1 MMMRRPPSHRS
12 KLSTKL
18 HEEPR
23 RRFFVILL
31 VALWTNFTMQK
42 PARLKIVN
50 RFGVTQSLPLGGPV
64 FTIGR
69 KAENSLQL
77 LSDSVSRQHAEILYE
92 NDSYYLVDI
101 GSKRGTFVNGQQVV
115 RCALQHLDV
124 IRIGGDEEQQIT
136 FLDDTV
142 ERASAIFDSFP
153 RLALTQ
159 QIERVT
165 SANEEL
171 KKLAR
176 FIEVN
181 QAFKFSLTPD
191 DVLCLIVDAAIEIT
205 QAERG
210 FLMLRNEAGDLE
222 FKVARDDNRRWLQ
235 GSDFAM
241 SRSVVEEA
249 FKQSRSVIIND
260 SLAAERD
267 LPRESVRSLDL
278 RSIACITL
286 RRFQMTEHMDV
297 KTILKRYASGVLD
310 IDSHIIGWTINE
322 TSTRLL
328 ESLAFEATKSLESV
342 RLMHEEREKKQI
354 EQELGVARQV
364 QVALSPTAF
373 KVPDYFEIAAHSIP
387 SRYVGGDF
395 YDFIPL
401 RDVRSA
407 FALGDVS
414 GKGVAAALLAAM
426 AQGALQ
432 AQFTS
437 NMPLAEVVTSL
448 NKVLVQRSA
457 SNRFITLF
465 CATLDPDGHL
475 TYINA
480 GHNLPVLV
488 RANGETETLTT
499 KSVLLGAF
507 DFVEYKPRQTRL
519 VPGDVVVMYT
529 DGVTEAVNAD
539 NQMFGDE
546 RLEKLVGESV
556 NLDAEEIRQRILD
569 EVLNFTAG
577 LPQGDDITLIV
588 LKMRQ
593 R

>member
-1 MMMRRPPSHRS
+1 
-12 KLSTKL
+12 
-18 HEEPR
+18 
-23 RRFFVILL
+23 
-31 VALWTNFTMQK
+31 MQK

-50 RFGVTQSLPLGGPV
+50 RFGVMRSLPLGKPV

-69 KAENSLQL
+69 KAENDLQL
-77 LSDSVSRQHAEILYE
+77 LSDSVSRQHAEIVYE
-92 NDSYYLVDI
+92 DDTYYLVDI
-101 GSKRGTFVNGQQVV
+101 GSKRGTFVNDQQIA
-115 RCALQHLDV
+115 RCALQHLDR
-124 IRIGGDEEQQIT
+124 IRIGGDEDQQII
-136 FLDDTV
+136 FLDDTI
-142 ERASAIFDSFP
+142 ERASAIFDSSP
-153 RLALTQ
+153 RLTLTPQ
-159 QIERVT
+159 QADRVT

-171 KKLAR
+171 QKLAR

-210 FLMLRNEAGDLE
+210 FLMLRNLAGDLE
-222 FKVARDDNRRWLQ
+222 FKVARDDGRSWLE
-235 GSDFAM
+235 GADFAM

-249 FKQSRSVIIND
+249 FKQNRSVIIND
-260 SLAAERD
+260 SREAASSIA
-267 LPRESVRSLDL
+267 RESVRSLDL
-278 RSIACITL
+278 RSIACVPL
-286 RRFQMTEHMDV
+286 RLFQMTENMDATTV
-297 KTILKRYASGVLD
+297 LKRDAIGVLYV
-310 IDSHIIGWTINE
+310 DSHVIGGTITE
-322 TSTRLL
+322 TSIRLL
-328 ESLAFEATKSLESV
+328 ESLAFEATKSLENV

-373 KVPDYFEIAAHSIP
+373 KVPDYFEVAAHNIP

-395 YDFIPL
+395 YDFISL
-401 RDVRSA
+401 RDERSA

-437 NMPLAEVVTSL
+437 NLPLAEVVTSL

-465 CATLDPDGHL
+465 CATLDLDGHF

-480 GHNLPVLV
+480 GHNPPVLA
-488 RANGETETLTT
+488 RANGDTETLTT

-519 VPGDVVVMYT
+519 APGDVVVMYT

-546 RLEKLVGESV
+546 RLEKLVREGV
-556 NLDAEEIRQRILD
+556 HLGAEEIKQWIMD

-577 LPQGDDITLIV
+577 LPQGDDITMIV

>member
-1 MMMRRPPSHRS
+1 
-12 KLSTKL
+12 
-18 HEEPR
+18 
-23 RRFFVILL
+23 
-31 VALWTNFTMQK
+31 MQK

-50 RFGVTQSLPLGGPV
+50 RFGVMRSLPLGKPV

-69 KAENSLQL
+69 KAENDLQL
-77 LSDSVSRQHAEILYE
+77 LSDSVSRQHAEIVYE
-92 NDSYYLVDI
+92 DDAYYLVDI
-101 GSKRGTFVNGQQVV
+101 GSKRGTFVNDQQIA
-115 RCALQHLDV
+115 RCALQHLDR
-124 IRIGGDEEQQIT
+124 IRIGGDEDQQII
-136 FLDDTV
+136 FLDDTI
-142 ERASAIFDSFP
+142 ERASAIFDSSP
-153 RLALTQ
+153 RLTLTPQ
-159 QIERVT
+159 QADRVT

-171 KKLAR
+171 QKLAR

-210 FLMLRNEAGDLE
+210 FLMLRNLSGDLE
-222 FKVARDDNRRWLQ
+222 FKVARDDRRSWLE
-235 GSDFAM
+235 GADFAM
-241 SRSVVEEA
+241 SRSVVEES
-249 FKQSRSVIIND
+249 FKQNRSVIIND
-260 SLAAERD
+260 SREAASSIA
-267 LPRESVRSLDL
+267 RESVRSLDL
-278 RSIACITL
+278 RSIACVPL
-286 RRFQMTEHMDV
+286 RLFQMTENMDATTV
-297 KTILKRYASGVLD
+297 LKRDAIGVLYV
-310 IDSHIIGWTINE
+310 DSHVIGGTITE
-322 TSTRLL
+322 TSIRLL
-328 ESLAFEATKSLESV
+328 ESLAFEATKSLENV

-373 KVPDYFEIAAHSIP
+373 KVPDYFEVAAHNIP

-401 RDVRSA
+401 RDERSA
-407 FALGDVS
+407 FAQGDVS

-437 NMPLAEVVTSL
+437 NLPLAEVVTSL

-465 CATLDPDGHL
+465 CATLDLDGHF

-480 GHNLPVLV
+480 GHNPPVLA
-488 RANGETETLTT
+488 RANGDTETLTT

-519 VPGDVVVMYT
+519 APGDVVVMYT

-546 RLEKLVGESV
+546 RLEKLVREGVHLS
-556 NLDAEEIRQRILD
+556 AEEIKQWIMD

>member
-1 MMMRRPPSHRS
+1 
-12 KLSTKL
+12 
-18 HEEPR
+18 
-23 RRFFVILL
+23 
-31 VALWTNFTMQK
+31 MQK

-50 RFGVTQSLPLGGPV
+50 RFGVMQSLPLGGPV

-77 LSDSVSRQHAEILYE
+77 LSDSVSRQHAEIVYE
-92 NDSYYLVDI
+92 NDAYYLVDI

-142 ERASAIFDSFP
+142 ERASAIFDSSP

-159 QIERVT
+159 QFDRVT

-210 FLMLRNEAGDLE
+210 FLMLRNDAGDLE
-222 FKVARDDNRRWLQ
+222 FKVARDDSRQWLQ

-260 SLAAERD
+260 SNTPERTI
-267 LPRESVRSLDL
+267 PRESVRSLDL
-278 RSIACITL
+278 RSIACIPL
-286 RRFQMTEHMDV
+286 RRFQMTENMDA
-297 KTILKRYASGVLD
+297 TSILKREAIGVLYV
-310 IDSHIIGWTINE
+310 DSHIIGGTITE
-322 TSTRLL
+322 TSSRLL

-373 KVPDYFEIAAHSIP
+373 KVPGYFEIAAHNIP

-395 YDFIPL
+395 YDFISL
-401 RDVRSA
+401 RDNRSA

-432 AQFTS
+432 SQFTS
-437 NMPLAEVVTSL
+437 NMPLAEVVSSL
-448 NKVLVQRSA
+448 NKVLVQRSD

-465 CATLDPDGHL
+465 CATLDPDGHF

-480 GHNLPVLV
+480 GHNLPVLA
-488 RANGETETLTT
+488 RANGSIETLTT

-519 VPGDVVVMYT
+519 ASGDVVVMYT
-529 DGVTEAVNAD
+529 DGVTEAVDAD
-539 NQMFGDE
+539 NQMFGED
-546 RLEKLVGESV
+546 RLENLVKNSV
-556 NLDAEEIRQRILD
+556 DLSAEEIKVKILD
-569 EVLNFTAG
+569 EVLSFTAG

-588 LKMRQ
+588 LKMK
-593 R
+593 

>member
-1 MMMRRPPSHRS
+1 
-12 KLSTKL
+12 
-18 HEEPR
+18 
-23 RRFFVILL
+23 
-31 VALWTNFTMQK
+31 MQK

-50 RFGVTQSLPLGGPV
+50 RFGVMRSLPLSKPV

-69 KAENSLQL
+69 KAENDLQL
-77 LSDSVSRQHAEILYE
+77 LSDSVSRQHAEIVYE
-92 NDSYYLVDI
+92 DDTYYLVDI
-101 GSKRGTFVNGQQVV
+101 GSKRGTFVNDQQIA
-115 RCALQHLDV
+115 RCALQHLDR
-124 IRIGGDEEQQIT
+124 IRIGGDEDQQII
-136 FLDDTV
+136 FLDDTI
-142 ERASAIFDSFP
+142 ERASAIFDSSP
-153 RLALTQ
+153 RLTLTPQ
-159 QIERVT
+159 QADRVT

-171 KKLAR
+171 QKLAR

-210 FLMLRNEAGDLE
+210 FLMLRNLSGDLE
-222 FKVARDDNRRWLQ
+222 FKVARDDRRSWLE
-235 GSDFAM
+235 GADFAM
-241 SRSVVEEA
+241 SRSVVEES
-249 FKQSRSVIIND
+249 FKQNRSVIIND
-260 SLAAERD
+260 SREAASSIA
-267 LPRESVRSLDL
+267 RESVRSLDL
-278 RSIACITL
+278 RSIACVPL
-286 RRFQMTEHMDV
+286 RRFQMTENMDATTV
-297 KTILKRYASGVLD
+297 LKRDAVGVLYV
-310 IDSHIIGWTINE
+310 DSHVIGGTITE
-322 TSTRLL
+322 TSIRLL
-328 ESLAFEATKSLESV
+328 ESLAFEATKSLENV
-342 RLMHEEREKKQI
+342 RLMHEEQEKKQI

-364 QVALSPTAF
+364 QVALSPTAY
-373 KVPDYFEIAAHSIP
+373 KVPDYFEVAAHNIP

-395 YDFIPL
+395 YDFISL
-401 RDVRSA
+401 RDERSA

-437 NMPLAEVVTSL
+437 NLPLAEVVTSL

-465 CATLDPDGHL
+465 CATLDPDGHF

-480 GHNLPVLV
+480 GHNPPVLV

-519 VPGDVVVMYT
+519 APGDVVVMYT
-529 DGVTEAVNAD
+529 DGVTEAADAD

-546 RLEKLVGESV
+546 RLEKLVREGV
-556 NLDAEEIRQRILD
+556 HLGAEEIKQWIMD

>member
-1 MMMRRPPSHRS
+1 
-12 KLSTKL
+12 
-18 HEEPR
+18 
-23 RRFFVILL
+23 
-31 VALWTNFTMQK
+31 MQK
-42 PARLKIVN
+42 PARIKIVN
-50 RFGVTQSLPLGGPV
+50 RFGVTRSLPLGNPV

-69 KAENSLQL
+69 KAENDLQL
-77 LSDSVSRQHAEILYE
+77 LSDSVSRQHAEIVYE
-92 NDSYYLVDI
+92 DDAYYLVDI
-101 GSKRGTFVNGQQVV
+101 GSKRGTFVNGQQIV
-115 RCALQHLDV
+115 RCALQHLDL
-124 IRIGGDEEQQIT
+124 IRIGGDEDQQIT
-136 FLDDTV
+136 FLDDTI
-142 ERASAIFDSFP
+142 ERASAIFDSSP
-153 RLALTQ
+153 RLTLTQ
-159 QIERVT
+159 QADRVT

-171 KKLAR
+171 QKLAR

-210 FLMLRNEAGDLE
+210 FLMLRNAAGDLE
-222 FKVARDDNRRWLQ
+222 FKVARDDNRRWLE
-235 GSDFAM
+235 GADFAM

-260 SLAAERD
+260 SREAA
-267 LPRESVRSLDL
+267 LGYARESVRSLDL
-278 RSIACITL
+278 RSIACIPL
-286 RRFQMTEHMDV
+286 RRFQMSENMDATSV
-297 KTILKRYASGVLD
+297 LKRDAVGVLYV
-310 IDSHIIGWTINE
+310 DSHIIGGTITE
-322 TSTRLL
+322 TSIRLL

-373 KVPDYFEIAAHSIP
+373 KVPDYFEIAAHNIP

-395 YDFIPL
+395 YDFISLP
-401 RDVRSA
+401 DNRSA

-414 GKGVAAALLAAM
+414 GKGVAAGLLAAM

-437 NMPLAEVVTSL
+437 NMPLAEVVSSL

-465 CATLDPDGHL
+465 CATLDPDGHF

-480 GHNLPVLV
+480 GHNLPVLA

-519 VPGDVVVMYT
+519 APGDVVVMYT
-529 DGVTEAVNAD
+529 DGVTEAVDAD
-539 NQMFGDE
+539 NQMFGEE
-546 RLEKLVGESV
+546 RLEKLVKESV
-556 NLDAEEIRQRILD
+556 NLSAEEIKQRILD

-577 LPQGDDITLIV
+577 LPQGDDITLIA
-588 LKMRQ
+588 LKMK
-593 R
+593 